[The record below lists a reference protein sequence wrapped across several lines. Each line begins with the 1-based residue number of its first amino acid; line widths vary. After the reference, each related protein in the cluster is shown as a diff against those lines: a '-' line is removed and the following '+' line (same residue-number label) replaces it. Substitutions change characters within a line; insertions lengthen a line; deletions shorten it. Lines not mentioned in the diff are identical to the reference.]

1 MVQLALVDTV
11 SYNPIT
17 MTSIQVA
24 GQLMENVE
32 ADLNTNDYGVAG
44 FRTTPNVS
52 LAVTGIILKFF
63 FHSHTH

>member
-17 MTSIQVA
+17 MTNIQVA
-24 GQLMENVE
+24 EQLMENVR

-44 FRTTPNVS
+44 FTTTPNVN
-52 LAVTGIILKFF
+52 LEVTGIIL
-63 FHSHTH
+63 